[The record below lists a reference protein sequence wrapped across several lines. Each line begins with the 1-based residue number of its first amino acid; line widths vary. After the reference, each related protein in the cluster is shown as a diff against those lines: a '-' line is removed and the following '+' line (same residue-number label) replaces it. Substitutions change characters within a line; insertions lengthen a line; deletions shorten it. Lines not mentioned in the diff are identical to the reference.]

1 MPAKKMSV
9 YLSLA
14 PEKQVTRNV
23 IQTEIVFPIPKDKK
37 ARSSMESLMLRIK
50 EMISPRRKL
59 TVRYNIQSKGIML
72 FSLSS
77 FLLSSFFFIVG
88 CTPSG
93 SLPFTPFT

>member
-1 MPAKKMSV
+1 MHVKKMSV

-23 IQTEIVFPIPKDKK
+23 IQTEIVFPITKDKK

-77 FLLSSFFFIVG
+77 FLLSS
-88 CTPSG
+88 
-93 SLPFTPFT
+93 L

>member
-1 MPAKKMSV
+1 MHAKKMIV

-50 EMISPRRKL
+50 EMISLRRKL

-77 FLLSSFFFIVG
+77 FLLFFFSSFFFILY
-88 CTPSG
+88 SG
-93 SLPFTPFT
+93 VHPIR

>member
-23 IQTEIVFPIPKDKK
+23 IQTEIVFPITKDKK

-59 TVRYNIQSKGIML
+59 TVRYNIQSRGIML

-77 FLLSSFFFIVG
+77 FLISS
-88 CTPSG
+88 
-93 SLPFTPFT
+93 L

>member
-23 IQTEIVFPIPKDKK
+23 IQTEIVFPITKDKK

-59 TVRYNIQSKGIML
+59 TWGAPHQVVSLLPLLLRDRNNFTTSKD
-72 FSLSS
+72 
-77 FLLSSFFFIVG
+77 
-88 CTPSG
+88 
-93 SLPFTPFT
+93 

>member
-1 MPAKKMSV
+1 MHVKKMSV

-23 IQTEIVFPIPKDKK
+23 IQTEIVFPITKDKK

-59 TVRYNIQSKGIML
+59 TVRYNIQSRGIML

-77 FLLSSFFFIVG
+77 FLISS
-88 CTPSG
+88 
-93 SLPFTPFT
+93 L